1 MKILLDTTYFLPIIG
16 VSIENLPD
24 DIIIRILSKGYE
36 VYMSEITLFELSAK
50 AAKYVIANKLP
61 ITRVMKGF
69 KVLMF
74 DNRIHRVPLSHLKII
89 SLALEL
95 RRLLPDYI
103 DALIVSSALLFTN
116 LLLTEDNDILTLN
129 THFEFKRIVDR
140 LNKGFMIK
148 SYREIK

>member
-50 AAKYVIANKLP
+50 ATKYVIANKLP